1 VVVFISL
8 LCAAA
13 VFMWVAPSFNITSTT
28 IENSALGIDIVNR
41 VQETHLN
48 IDPIPLIRMRALILG
63 IGIVWAV
70 VAGVTNG
77 LNAVILPAVLMLVGW
92 KAVDGYLNTL
102 QKKRQEEIAR
112 EFPLFVNMIRVF
124 SKASDLYV
132 AIDTS
137 RQMLQGELRRQLD
150 IMMQELQSCPIKE
163 ALRRM
168 AERCNYTPMNSL
180 VSILISGMET
190 GSDIDEILEGY
201 AKRTYE
207 ASINEAKRKVKS
219 QPVFMSILPA
229 LLGFFLLLV
238 LVYPL
243 FSDIIQKLSF

>member
-1 VVVFISL
+1 MVVFISL

-41 VQETHLN
+41 VKETHLN
-48 IDPIPLIRMRALILG
+48 IDPLPLIKLRILILG
-63 IGIVWAV
+63 IGVVWIA
-70 VAGVTNG
+70 AGIASG
-77 LNAVILPAVLMLVGW
+77 PSAVILPVALMLVGW

-201 AKRTYE
+201 AKKTYE
-207 ASINEAKRKVKS
+207 ISVNETKRKVKS

-229 LLGFFLLLV
+229 LLGLFLLLV
-238 LVYPL
+238 LIYPL
-243 FSDIIQKLSF
+243 FSDIIKKLSF

>member
-13 VFMWVAPSFNITSTT
+13 VFMWVAPSFNITGTT

-41 VQETHLN
+41 VKETHLN
-48 IDPIPLIRMRALILG
+48 IDPLPLIKLRILILG
-63 IGIVWAV
+63 IGVVWIT
-70 VAGVTNG
+70 AGIASG
-77 LNAVILPAVLMLVGW
+77 PSAVILPVALMLVGW